1 MPKKKLLITAM
12 SMNIGGAEKS
22 LVNLLNLLD
31 YRAYDVDLLL
41 FQRRGVFLPQAPA
54 QVNVISVPEIDALYG
69 VEPRDPMPAARKV
82 ALKAWRYLATGATR
96 LAVRQFDRRRLL
108 RWQRF
113 YSAHIPGLEGR
124 YDCAVSYSGGE
135 TFWYVVEKVEAGVM
149 AVYYHNDY
157 SNIDIDVEGEL
168 RYLERADYV
177 ATISDICAESL
188 REIFPTQAGKVRI
201 AQNPTC
207 VSLTR
212 RLGEE
217 RVEDGFGAGSE
228 KLKIASVG
236 RVEDSKGFDMAARAA
251 AIVKRE
257 MGSCFE
263 WLVVGD
269 GSRREAVRAIIEREG
284 VGDVIRLVGSKVNPY
299 PYMAGADLLAQ
310 TSRFEGK
317 SVVVDEARVLGL
329 PVLATDYSSARD
341 QVRDGV
347 DGLIVPMDP
356 EGIARGIEGL
366 LHDPA
371 LLGRLAKGAAAIDV
385 AALEDISSFTCLL
398 SGPNDTKD
406 R

>member
-1 MPKKKLLITAM
+1 MSKRKLLITAM

-31 YRAYDVDLLL
+31 YGVYDVDLLL
-41 FQRRGVFLPQAPA
+41 FQRKGAFLPQVPA

-69 VEPRDPMPAARKV
+69 IEPRDPMPAARKV
-82 ALKAWRYLATGATR
+82 ALKAWRYLATCATCI
-96 LAVRQFDRRRLL
+96 AERQFDRRRLL

-113 YSAHIPGLEGR
+113 YSARIPRLEGR

-135 TFWYVVEKVEAGVM
+135 TFWYVVEKVEADLM

-168 RYLERADYV
+168 RYLECADYV
-177 ATISDICAESL
+177 ATISDICADSL
-188 REIFPTQAGKVRI
+188 KRIFPSQAGKVRI

-217 RVEDGFGAGSE
+217 RVRDGFEAGSG

-236 RVEDSKGFDMAARAA
+236 RVEDSKGFDMAVRAA
-251 AIVKRE
+251 SIVKRE
-257 MGSCFE
+257 MGPCFE
-263 WLVVGD
+263 WLIVGD
-269 GSRREAVRAIIEREG
+269 GSRRETVQTLIEREG
-284 VGDVIRLVGSKVNPY
+284 ADDVIRLVGSKLNPY
-299 PYMAGADLLAQ
+299 PYMEGADLLAQ
-310 TSRFEGK
+310 PSRFEGK
-317 SVVVDEARVLGL
+317 SVVVDEARVFGL

-356 EGIARGIEGL
+356 EGIARGIEAL
-366 LHDPA
+366 LRGPA
-371 LLGRLAKGAAAIDV
+371 LLGRLGEGAATIDV
-385 AALEDISSFTCLL
+385 AALEDIASFTSLL
-398 SGPNDTKD
+398 D
-406 R
+406 RSHETMGR